1 MPYFDYADVRAFLHD
16 QDFIE
21 LLCADLSF
29 TDLLDRFLVDDFL
42 ALTPG
47 AKVPFFAEVRD
58 YVGAAEHTDPKRLWI
73 VKEIADDAVL
83 PAAMGSIC
91 FFLDFFAR
99 TISAPTVVTRIEG
112 KLYKAAKVVTKA
124 EQLSGANYTDI
135 PQLKEQLLLDL
146 INRWIYCDEDRN
158 PNNYMIRYTSRGD
171 QVVIAID
178 FANVDLLFPGTKI
191 KGIPESFGWERMEKT
206 RYLTPLKREHFE
218 GYDMQLFG
226 MRFDAFARVGRRML
240 MDLCKRCLRLQPDA
254 TAQAKLITENVL
266 KRIEYVRDYFS
277 RMFPKVARG
286 RGAEKYKDMGST
298 FTQIFKER

>member
-1 MPYFDYADVRAFLHD
+1 MPYFDYSDVRTFLHD
-16 QDFIE
+16 KDLIE
-21 LLCADLSF
+21 LLCADLSYPE
-29 TDLLDRFLVDDFL
+29 LLDRLLVDDFL
-42 ALTPG
+42 TLTPG

-58 YVGAAEHTDPKRLWI
+58 YRAAAERSDPGRSWI
-73 VKEIADDAVL
+73 VKEITEEAVL

-91 FFLDFFAR
+91 FFLDFFTR
-99 TISAPTVVTRIEG
+99 TISAPTVVTRIGG

-158 PNNYMIRYTSRGD
+158 PNNYMVRYTSRRD

-191 KGIPESFGWERMEKT
+191 KGIADSFGWERMEKT

-218 GYDMQLFG
+218 GYDMELFDL
-226 MRFDAFARVGRRML
+226 RFDAFARVGRRML
-240 MDLCKRCLRLQPDA
+240 LDLCKRCLRFQPDA
-254 TAQAKLITENVL
+254 SARARVVTENVL
-266 KRIEYVRDYFS
+266 KRIDYVRDYFG
-277 RMFPKVARG
+277 RMFPKVARR

-298 FTQIFKER
+298 FTRIYKER